1 MPRRAGDTREELVD
15 AAMELFRQ
23 RGYNGTGVADIAKR
37 VGITNAALY
46 YHFRSKQEL
55 LGVVLER
62 ALRRHLDVLEEVV
75 GSGLSAEGQLRA
87 SLDNHLDLIFDR
99 PDAVRVFL
107 RERRFLE
114 GKFAET
120 YQNQVKRYDELFDVV
135 IARYLDGSGG
145 DPSEARMLR
154 FALLGMLNWIT
165 EWFRPGGEAS
175 EEEVRTIMTSLVID
189 RVLVTTTRPVAEV
202 R

>member
-1 MPRRAGDTREELVD
+1 
-15 AAMELFRQ
+15 MELFRQ
-23 RGYNGTGVADIAKR
+23 KGYNGTGVADIAKR

-46 YHFRSKQEL
+46 YHFKSKQEL
-55 LGVVLER
+55 LFVVLEH
-62 ALRRHLDVLEEVV
+62 ALRRHLDVLEGVV
-75 GSGLSAEGQLRA
+75 ESDLSAEEQLRA

-114 GKFAET
+114 GKFAKT
-120 YQNQVKRYDELFDVV
+120 YQNRVKRYDELFDVV
-135 IARYLDGSGG
+135 IARYLEASGG

-154 FALLGMLNWIT
+154 LGLLGMLNWIT
-165 EWFRPGGEAS
+165 EWFRPGGDAS
-175 EEEVRTIMTSLVID
+175 EEEVRSIMTSLIID
-189 RVLVTTTRPVAEV
+189 RVLHAGGRTGAGV